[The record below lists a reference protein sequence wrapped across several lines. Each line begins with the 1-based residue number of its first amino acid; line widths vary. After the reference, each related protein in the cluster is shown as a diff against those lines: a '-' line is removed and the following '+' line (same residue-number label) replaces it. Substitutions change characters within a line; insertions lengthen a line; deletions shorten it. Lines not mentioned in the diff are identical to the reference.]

1 MDKSFKNLII
11 FFVILVV
18 LYLINLQTQ
27 KNNQMSSDLIF
38 NKNQIENIEKI
49 IIKDLN
55 GEIILEKLDSTWTIN
70 QSDSLLIKE
79 RVLDNFFNRVLKVK
93 QENIITEKIEK
104 YIKYGVDDSTGI
116 HVTLMSQND
125 EKLASYIFGR
135 AKAFGYMRYKNQ
147 PQVYLI
153 NDNISYMLNSR
164 IDYWGE
170 PPIQDVPL
178 PVQTQE
184 SNSN

>member
-1 MDKSFKNLII
+1 MDKNFKGILIV
-11 FFVILVV
+11 FTSLVIL
-18 LYLINLQTQ
+18 YFINIQIQ
-27 KNNQMSSDLIF
+27 KGNQMSSSLIF
-38 NKNQIENIEKI
+38 NKNQVEQIEKI
-49 IIKDLN
+49 IIKDSN
-55 GEIILEKLDSTWTIN
+55 GELALEKSDSTWLIN
-70 QSDSLLIKE
+70 GSDSLIIKE

-104 YIKYGVDDSTGI
+104 YIKYGVDDSTGT